1 MSPESTIL
9 RRYAGFITTQRFA
22 VITFFL
28 LLTAFLVTRVG
39 ALKIDS
45 NPDHWAPQ
53 THPYVRT
60 TNTLEKV
67 FGGRNV
73 TVIGIAPK
81 NGDIYQPAVL
91 AKIQRIQQ
99 NIELLPQAIR
109 HNIVSI
115 AARKVKRIQG
125 AADGMEVRQMLEKV
139 PQTPAEIERLRADV
153 AAMPIYI
160 GSLVS
165 SDGKTAAVIA
175 DFKVDPDNPS
185 FTAMISALGPIIE
198 RERDASVDIYL
209 GGLTLHGYWL
219 EHHMKKMPIYFGIAL
234 LIIMAIQYWSF
245 RSLQGMLL
253 PLLTSVLSV
262 VWALGLMGILGV
274 HMDPINS
281 TTPILIMALAAGH
294 AIQILKRY
302 YEEYARASEGGH
314 LTPRQAS
321 TTAVVESL
329 VRSGPPML
337 TAGLIA
343 AITFFSLYFTGIVMV
358 QHFGVF
364 AGCGVLGALVL
375 ELTFI
380 PALRSALPPPNRAA
394 TAKEQ
399 KAGLLDNFLKW
410 IARQLTGGPACSF
423 ACGAIAPL
431 AGAPGGPAGLVV
443 GNKRQQRRTTP
454 GADTA

>member
-1 MSPESTIL
+1 MSTESTIL

-160 GSLVS
+160 GSPGLS
-165 SDGKTAAVIA
+165 RGKKAAGIA
-175 DFKVDPDNPS
+175 GFKDDPPQPRP
-185 FTAMISALGPIIE
+185 TPTIPALGPRI
-198 RERDASVDIYL
+198 RPGR
-209 GGLTLHGYWL
+209 G
-219 EHHMKKMPIYFGIAL
+219 
-234 LIIMAIQYWSF
+234 
-245 RSLQGMLL
+245 
-253 PLLTSVLSV
+253 
-262 VWALGLMGILGV
+262 
-274 HMDPINS
+274 
-281 TTPILIMALAAGH
+281 AG
-294 AIQILKRY
+294 
-302 YEEYARASEGGH
+302 
-314 LTPRQAS
+314 
-321 TTAVVESL
+321 
-329 VRSGPPML
+329 
-337 TAGLIA
+337 
-343 AITFFSLYFTGIVMV
+343 
-358 QHFGVF
+358 
-364 AGCGVLGALVL
+364 
-375 ELTFI
+375 
-380 PALRSALPPPNRAA
+380 
-394 TAKEQ
+394 
-399 KAGLLDNFLKW
+399 
-410 IARQLTGGPACSF
+410 
-423 ACGAIAPL
+423 
-431 AGAPGGPAGLVV
+431 
-443 GNKRQQRRTTP
+443 
-454 GADTA
+454 